1 MGHEGLTA
9 SYGRSKK
16 ADSDT
21 SSLSSTDLPCCASDF
36 PCFFLFFFKVSRFHV
51 SHKDYG
57 LQNSIE
63 EKRAF
68 RERGEKIF
76 IYRSS
81 LVRRYRSGNYHLFMS
96 TVMSDFFS

>member
-1 MGHEGLTA
+1 MGAARKQTATLRHFLRLTYLA
-9 SYGRSKK
+9 ARV
-16 ADSDT
+16 T
-21 SSLSSTDLPCCASDF
+21 FLV
-36 PCFFLFFFKVSRFHV
+36 FFIFFFKVSRFHV